1 MSTDTAG
8 SSRRRIVR
16 SGATTFAARR
26 MDNIIGRFY
35 AVALL
40 LGTFEVTTN
49 ALEQRHLLS
58 SVGFWLILGSY
69 LISNLSLI
77 AANLLYE
84 AKAIWYLI
92 NSAVILA
99 DVLAWPLIVP
109 DPAALPSGFT
119 PFVWWMTGWAGIS
132 AGLAL
137 APYLAFAY
145 MVVLPT
151 AFALV
156 QGSAAGGAATPFVIS
171 QNAVYTFLIS
181 SVLTGGVLFLR
192 WQAQQVDLAAET
204 AAARATENA
213 AAEALAEERLNIS
226 SLVHNQVL
234 GALNLAV
241 VAGTRDEKRLAA
253 QMAEGAIERLNHYDQ
268 EVAEQPSL
276 VSTSALFSSIS
287 NLVQEQTPLFA
298 VTSSTEGEVQVPVDI
313 ANALTAATLQAVTNS
328 LMHAGSQATRRTVS
342 LKSGKGALKITI
354 VDDGKG
360 FWMARVPK
368 NRLGIRMVILRRVAE
383 VGAES
388 HVNSKPG
395 QGTTVVL
402 EWRSD
407 AR

>member
-26 MDNIIGRFY
+26 MENIVGRFY

-58 SVGFWLILGSY
+58 ATGFWLIFGAY
-69 LISNLSLI
+69 LISNLSVI
-77 AANLLYE
+77 VANLFFE
-84 AKAIWYLI
+84 ASSRWYLL
-92 NSAVILA
+92 NAVVILLA
-99 DVLAWPLIVP
+99 VVAWPLAVP
-109 DPAALPSGFT
+109 NPAVLPSEFT

-156 QGSAAGGAATPFVIS
+156 QGSASGGSSTPFVVV
-171 QNAVYTFLIS
+171 QDAVYTFLIS

-204 AAARATENA
+204 AAARATEDA
-213 AAEALAEERLNIS
+213 AEEALAEERLNIA

-234 GALNLAV
+234 GALNTAV
-241 VAGTRDEKRLAA
+241 VASSPDEKRLAA
-253 QMAEGAIERLNHYDQ
+253 DLAASAIERLSHYEE
-268 EVAEQPSL
+268 EVTEQPKMVAS
-276 VSTSALFSSIS
+276 SSLFSSITR
-287 NLVQEQTPLFA
+287 LVQEQTPLFV
-298 VTSSTEGEVQVPVDI
+298 VTSSTEGELAVPVEV
-313 ANALTAATLQAVTNS
+313 ANAVTAATLQAVTNS
-328 LMHAGSQATRRTVS
+328 LMHAGTQAKRRTVS
-342 LKSGKGALKITI
+342 LRSHSDSIKVTV

-360 FWMARVPK
+360 FWLARVPK
-368 NRLGIRMVILRRVAE
+368 NRLGIRMVIFRRINE

-388 HVNSKPG
+388 HIISKPG

-402 EWRSD
+402 EWRND
-407 AR
+407 A